1 MELVVRSGVRDR
13 VFHFLDISLILNLFY
28 LPLFPNSMLS
38 NQDIER
44 KQALAK
50 KQDRNSNDGDR
61 SPPSLEDLK
70 RKGML

>member
-1 MELVVRSGVRDR
+1 M
-13 VFHFLDISLILNLFY
+13 FY
-28 LPLFPNSMLS
+28 LPIFPNSMLC

-70 RKGML
+70 RKGKI